1 MTDPIIASVLA
12 KAGLDTGGKIEGV
25 ADGRGTDGGRQ
36 PAEPAAL
43 GTDEADDSADAE
55 ATTGDANNDDDE
67 ADDGAEAHDDEADD
81 DEADDGPDDN
91 NDDDG
96 ASNSDASDE
105 PADDNGDER
114 AATPEEEDDND
125 PASGDD
131 DAADDGGEDDPAKA
145 IVEAFPVND
154 EGEQDVEVV
163 EVIEPASCLAL
174 PSKATAAKED
184 RRLVELRGKGF
195 TDEQLRAVGAV
206 LTTASRRQRKL
217 PVHAAVCSA
226 VMQAYWA
233 GRDRERREA
242 DCLKAIRNDGGQL
255 GPVRYYESIIR
266 KHDPLAA
273 AKLIAEHHADRI
285 RAIRFIVGATMN
297 EGRREDAI
305 AKGIN
310 PTTVKYLAVR
320 TK

>member
-1 MTDPIIASVLA
+1 MSDPIIASVLA
-12 KAGLDTGGKIEGV
+12 KAALDTNGNIDGV
-25 ADGRGTDGGRQ
+25 ADMGGDGTDGL
-36 PAEPAAL
+36 PADPVMASS
-43 GTDEADDSADAE
+43 DEADDRADAKTDADPANDDPDDEDDDADEAVADDDTDEETDSGEDDSDESADTPAE
-55 ATTGDANNDDDE
+55 ADHE
-67 ADDGAEAHDDEADD
+67 ADDE
-81 DEADDGPDDN
+81 
-91 NDDDG
+91 
-96 ASNSDASDE
+96 
-105 PADDNGDER
+105 
-114 AATPEEEDDND
+114 D
-125 PASGDD
+125 PAIALVAS
-131 DAADDGGEDDPAKA
+131 
-145 IVEAFPVND
+145 FPVNAD
-154 EGEQDVEVV
+154 AEQDVEVV
-163 EVIEPASCLAL
+163 EVTEAASCPAL
-174 PSKATAAKED
+174 PSKATSTKED

-242 DCLKAIRNDGGQL
+242 DCLKAVRNDGGQL

-273 AKLIAEHHADRI
+273 AKLLAEHHADRI
-285 RAIRFIVGATMN
+285 RAIRYIVGATFN
-297 EGRREDAI
+297 ESRREDAI
-305 AKGIN
+305 AKDVD